1 MTVKDELTA
10 LAGIYREQVEAG
22 SLSEYVRYA
31 HKTIASSIAYIDK
44 LHEALDIVD
53 GYLDNGKQCLHDN
66 CTCNVRCGICIRE
79 WAEGAARDGSR

>member
-1 MTVKDELTA
+1 MSWLDEVRRRVEWVSPGTWLRSDIPRL
-10 LAGIYREQVEAG
+10 LA
-22 SLSEYVRYA
+22 YV
-31 HKTIASSIAYIDK
+31 DK
-44 LHEALDIVD
+44 LHEALDVVD